1 MIENRAILLILL
13 AVMLIGF
20 IVSATVGME
29 AGGVIILIGVLGYF
43 MFNKKP

>member
-13 AVMLIGF
+13 AVMVIGF
-20 IVSATVGME
+20 TVSATVGME

-43 MFNKKP
+43 VFNRQS